1 MNYERQSIGKTTEL
15 ARVYALFGALLQAQN
30 YGGVPKFENM
40 RGEKNVPSLGTGDA
54 NKMGEFSEKVSK
66 GGGAGSF
73 SIQKYVAEF
82 EPLNRAISD
91 VFRKKLHHDFLKMRG
106 GEGGQ
111 KTLGTFPKIHPF
123 W

>member
-54 NKMGEFSEKVSK
+54 NKMGEFLEKVSK
-66 GGGAGSF
+66 GGGGGHFQSKNMLQ
-73 SIQKYVAEF
+73 S
-82 EPLNRAISD
+82 LN
-91 VFRKKLHHDFLKMRG
+91 L
-106 GEGGQ
+106 
-111 KTLGTFPKIHPF
+111 
-123 W
+123 

>member
-54 NKMGEFSEKVSK
+54 NKMGEFSVK
-66 GGGAGSF
+66 F
-73 SIQKYVAEF
+73 Q
-82 EPLNRAISD
+82 R
-91 VFRKKLHHDFLKMRG
+91 
-106 GEGGQ
+106 EGGRGHFQ
-111 KTLGTFPKIHPF
+111 SKNMLQSLNL
-123 W
+123 